1 MTVVVQIGSI
11 LARLPC
17 GAKRRVRALLCAEAR
32 PGAASMGA
40 ASMGAASM
48 AGAACSRVRRRILSI
63 LRQRRGSRPPRAGS
77 LAPARAA
84 HQALDMFQKTV
95 AGARK
100 APVTL
105 RRQAEGCQ

>member
-17 GAKRRVRALLCAEAR
+17 GTKRRVRALDCAEAR
-32 PGAASMGA
+32 CGAARRGAASR
-40 ASMGAASM
+40 
-48 AGAACSRVRRRILSI
+48 AGVACNRVRRRMAFFS
-63 LRQRRGSRPPRAGS
+63 GSAAESPPPRAGS
-77 LAPARAA
+77 LAPVRPA
-84 HQALDMFQKTV
+84 HQALLMFQNTV

>member
-17 GAKRRVRALLCAEAR
+17 GTKRRVRALLCAEAR
-32 PGAASMGA
+32 PGA

-84 HQALDMFQKTV
+84 HQALDMFQNTV

-105 RRQAEGCQ
+105 RRQAEGC